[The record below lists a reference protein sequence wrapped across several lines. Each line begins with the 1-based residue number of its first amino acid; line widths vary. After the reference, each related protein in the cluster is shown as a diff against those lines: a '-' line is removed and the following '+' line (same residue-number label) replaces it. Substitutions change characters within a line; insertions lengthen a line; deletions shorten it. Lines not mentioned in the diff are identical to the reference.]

1 MVCAELNKISIVND
15 FEMRLRTEGEVKK
28 ITDGTYLLIANNI
41 NIKSSDIVN
50 QLSAWVSMDI
60 RLFVMRTSIDAAWAL
75 EPELDGWLSM
85 NL

>member
-15 FEMRLRTEGEVKK
+15 FEMRLRAEGDVKK